1 MEAANQTRRI
11 RFDAFEVDMRS
22 GEVRKHGIRLKLHR
36 QPFQVLSLL
45 LEHPGDVVTREELS
59 QRLWPGETFVDFDTG
74 LNIAVKKLRD
84 ALCDSAEQPRY
95 IETLPRRGY
104 RFIAQVGNGDL
115 STGVAPIDSPAVVP
129 LRPNPSE
136 TNEKGF
142 RAERTT
148 VGEVN
153 VEEVNVRPT
162 GTSRG
167 RLWLV
172 LGGVAALAF
181 FAATYVM
188 LRGRTGRT
196 TQTKIRSLAVL
207 PLNNLSGDSTQEYLA
222 DEMTEELCGRLA
234 RIHDLR
240 VISRTS
246 VMRFKGTK
254 LSVPE
259 IARMLGVDALVEGS
273 VIRQGNRIRVHAQ
286 LIRASTDEHLW
297 ADEYDGE
304 LGDILTLE
312 SEVAQSIARRVE
324 VKVTGEE
331 RARLVTARHVSP
343 DVYESYLKAEDQ
355 FGKSSSQA
363 ELEQSIAYFEE
374 TIGKDANFAPAYVG
388 IANVYERLG

>member
-1 MEAANQTRRI
+1 MEAADRTRRA

-45 LEHPGDVVTREELS
+45 LEHAGDLVTRDELR
-59 QRLWPGETFVDFDTG
+59 QKLWPGETFVDFETG
-74 LNIAVKKLRD
+74 LNSAVKKLRD
-84 ALCDSAEQPRY
+84 ALCDSAEEPRY

-104 RFIAQVGNGDL
+104 RFIAQVQNGDL
-115 STGVAPIDSPAVVP
+115 STRVAPIEPLAVIP
-129 LRPNPSE
+129 LLPNSIE
-136 TNEKGF
+136 VGL
-142 RAERTT
+142 RAERPPD
-148 VGEVN
+148 GEVD
-153 VEEVNVRPT
+153 VRQT
-162 GTSRG
+162 GTSRA

-172 LGGVAALAF
+172 LGGVAVLALIAV
-181 FAATYVM
+181 TYVM
-188 LRGRTGRT
+188 LRGRAGHTI
-196 TQTKIRSLAVL
+196 QPKITSLAVL

-259 IARMLGVDALVEGS
+259 IARTLGVDALVEGS
-273 VIRQGNRIRVHAQ
+273 VIRQGSRIRVHAQ
-286 LIRASTDEHLW
+286 LIRGSTDEHLW
-297 ADEYDGE
+297 SDEYDGE
-304 LGDILTLE
+304 LGDVLALE

-331 RARLVTARHVSP
+331 RARLIASHHVSP
-343 DVYESYLKAEDQ
+343 EVYESYLKAEDEL
-355 FGKSSSQA
+355 GKWR
-363 ELEQSIAYFEE
+363 I
-374 TIGKDANFAPAYVG
+374 
-388 IANVYERLG
+388 